1 MGTGVLEGI
10 VPNEDKGK
18 KMKDFD
24 LEELGK
30 KIGEEVYKFVD
41 PKDLEGIRKEIR
53 ESAEKVMTDFRLKTQ
68 TAADFMKRD
77 IEIRWGGAE
86 EGMKKEQTP
95 HREDGSPWKNR
106 ESRTVAGQ
114 KWEAHGANGQGAKNF
129 RLSAGKTGR
138 KVLGIVLQV
147 VGILLSFVFF
157 SLTIVFGGTALCLN
171 QESAQIIW
179 VITGL
184 LVCMLAGGIGLTVSG
199 SRMRRLAG
207 SFQRYLR
214 IIGDREVCEISDLAS
229 GTGRGQQ
236 EVRKQLR
243 YMLRKGWFPEGRMDQ
258 KESCLILT
266 RDAYG
271 HYLKLMEQQ
280 ALQQA
285 QEQEYARE
293 EEVRMQDPAYRKLKM
308 MITEGGEYIRRIRE
322 INDEIPGEE
331 ISAKLDRL
339 EIICGKIFDHVEKN
353 PEKLPHIRKLMSY
366 YLPTVLKLLEAYLVF
381 EKEKAEGNNVRRAQE
396 EIEEALDDINTAF
409 EKMYDKLF
417 EKDTLDIS
425 TDISALSV
433 MLGQEGLLED
443 DFDL

>member
-1 MGTGVLEGI
+1 
-10 VPNEDKGK
+10 
-18 KMKDFD
+18 MKDFD

-53 ESAEKVMTDFRLKTQ
+53 ESAEKTMTDFRLKTQ
-68 TAADFMKRD
+68 SAADFMKRD
-77 IEIRWGGAE
+77 IEIRWGGME
-86 EGMKKEQTP
+86 DRKKKGQTW
-95 HREDGSPWKNR
+95 HREDGSLWKNR
-106 ESRTVAGQ
+106 GMTTAAGQ
-114 KWEAHGANGQGAKNF
+114 ERNVHKANGQGTQNR

-138 KVLGIVLQV
+138 KILGTVLQV
-147 VGILLSFVFF
+147 VGILLSAGFF
-157 SLTIVFGGTALCLN
+157 FLIIAFGGAALFMN

-179 VITGL
+179 VITGIL
-184 LVCMLAGGIGLTVSG
+184 GCMLAGGIGLAFSG
-199 SRMRRLAG
+199 SRMRKLAG

-214 IIGDREVCEISDLAS
+214 IIGDREVCEVSELAS

-266 RDAYG
+266 KDAYG

-280 ALQQA
+280 ALQQV
-285 QEQEYARE
+285 QEQENARKE
-293 EEVRMQDPAYRKLKM
+293 EARMQDPAYRQLKM
-308 MITEGGEYIRRIRE
+308 MTTEGGEYIRRIRE
-322 INDEIPGEE
+322 INDEIPEEE

-339 EIICGKIFDHVEKN
+339 EVICGKIFSHVEKN

-366 YLPTVLKLLEAYLVF
+366 YLPTVLKLMEAYLVF
-381 EKEKAEGNNVRRAQE
+381 EKEKAEGKNVRRAQE
-396 EIEEALDDINTAF
+396 EIEEALDDINIAF

-425 TDISALSV
+425 TDISALSA
-433 MLGQEGLLED
+433 MLSQEGLLED

>member
-1 MGTGVLEGI
+1 MERSVL
-10 VPNEDKGK
+10 NEDKGK
-18 KMKDFD
+18 HMKDFD

-41 PKDLEGIRKEIR
+41 PKDLEGLRQEIR
-53 ESAEKVMTDFRLKTQ
+53 ESAEKAMTDFRLKTQ

-77 IEIRWGGAE
+77 MEIRWGDLE
-86 EGMKKEQTP
+86 DRMKKGQKLHSENG
-95 HREDGSPWKNR
+95 DPWRNR
-106 ESRTVAGQ
+106 ERRAAAGQ
-114 KWEAHGANGQGAKNF
+114 DWQGTNSQRDKNH

-138 KVLGIVLQV
+138 KILGILLQI
-147 VGILLSFVFF
+147 VGSLLSFVFF
-157 SLTIVFGGTALCLN
+157 FLTIASGGTALFLN
-171 QESAQIIW
+171 QESAEIMW

-184 LVCMLAGGIGLTVSG
+184 MVCLLAGGIGLVFSG
-199 SRMRRLAG
+199 SRMRKLAG

-214 IIGDREVCEISDLAS
+214 IIGKREVCEVSELAA
-229 GTGRGQQ
+229 GTGNGQQ

-266 RDAYG
+266 KDAYG

-280 ALQQA
+280 
-285 QEQEYARE
+285 EQEKEHARE
-293 EEVRMQDPAYRKLKM
+293 EEQRMQDPAYRQLKM
-308 MITEGGEYIRRIRE
+308 MTTEGGEYIRRIRE

-339 EIICGKIFDHVEKN
+339 EIICGRIFSHVENN

-366 YLPTVLKLLEAYLVF
+366 YLPTVLKLMEAYLVF

-396 EIEEALDDINTAF
+396 EIEEALDDINIAF

-425 TDISALSV
+425 TDISALSA
-433 MLGQEGLLED
+433 MLSQEGLLED